1 MGKGGTLVTY
11 TREEVLRYH
20 SHNFSGGGKSEVTA
34 KVSARDVKD
43 LTLAAA
49 PGVAEVCREIERDP
63 ERIHDY
69 TAKDNMVAVVTDGTA
84 ILGLGNI
91 GPEAGPPGGGG
102 EGGLFKKPPRGGA

>member
-20 SHNFSGGGKSEVTA
+20 SHNFSGGGKIEVTA

-43 LTLAAA
+43 LTLAYS
-49 PGVAEVCREIERDP
+49 PGVAEGCRGIERDP

-91 GPEAGPPGGGG
+91 GPEAGLPVM
-102 EGGLFKKPPRGGA
+102 EGKSVLFK